1 MGKAWVVKVILI
13 LILLFSTF
21 VVSLIPM
28 ALSSLARRWE
38 TGQGGGRRG
47 RGARCYRAFATPL
60 LALLKCGVGGVLIGS
75 IFLYLLPHVDHEMND
90 CKILNDINHNYPW
103 AGFVIVLGMF
113 LILFV
118 EQIIIKFHERS
129 DRRSFAYDM
138 LRQSE
143 GGGGGGV
150 GQVGGGGGKL
160 GRRGEGGEEEGEN
173 GGGISGVRNDK
184 KANGDVDRNSDKI
197 SKSFLLKLSSQNVL
211 MEKLRRARES
221 LSLRSGL
228 LVVALLLHEFL
239 EGLHFGFLDKDKF
252 EGKV

>member
-1 MGKAWVVKVILI
+1 
-13 LILLFSTF
+13 
-21 VVSLIPM
+21 
-28 ALSSLARRWE
+28 
-38 TGQGGGRRG
+38 
-47 RGARCYRAFATPL
+47 
-60 LALLKCGVGGVLIGS
+60 
-75 IFLYLLPHVDHEMND
+75 
-90 CKILNDINHNYPW
+90 
-103 AGFVIVLGMF
+103 MF

-143 GGGGGGV
+143 GGGSGGV
-150 GQVGGGGGKL
+150 GPVGE
-160 GRRGEGGEEEGEN
+160 RGEEEGDN

-184 KANGDVDRNSDKI
+184 KTNGDVDRNPTSDKI
-197 SKSFLLKLSSQNVL
+197 HGFSSQFLLKLSSQNVL